1 MALALK
7 HWILHW
13 WMWIHLLIC
22 LIDVANGQ
30 ISYAI
35 MEELEKG
42 TIIGNLAQDLQM
54 DPKLLFNRKFHMTYD
69 TKIQYFDINSITGT
83 LHIANPIDREELC
96 GSNVHCLIRLG
107 IVMDMPLVLYH
118 IEINILDINDN
129 APCFKDN
136 EIVLAIA
143 ESTDP
148 GSHFPIEEAFDPDA
162 SSNSVCSY
170 FVSPNDLFD
179 IDAHVSDYKIK
190 SLALVLKNALD
201 REQQA
206 VHVLTLTATDCGRP
220 KMTGTTQIKILV
232 QDANDNPPVFS
243 ASLYRLAIP
252 ENYPVGTVL
261 MILNATDNDDGRNS
275 DIEYSFSII
284 VPMSVQQMFDIDGK
298 SGEIRLRGNI
308 DYEERTFYEM
318 QVQAKDHGQLPLTG
332 HCKVIVEITDV
343 NDNSPEIKVTSLSR
357 IIKEDARAGFVI
369 ALFTITD
376 RDSGNNSKV
385 SCEIPDHLPFTL
397 ESKFSNYYSLVLK
410 HSLDRESIEEYS
422 VLISAIDSGF
432 PPLSSSTSIIFTVLD
447 VNDNPPV
454 FLQPSYRISVFENT
468 LPETYILQVL
478 ALDKDSNE
486 NAWLSYSL
494 LPSSIKGVKSSS
506 FIKIHSDSGQ
516 VFLVNSLDYEKIQMF
531 CVVIEAKDHGSP
543 SLSSTANLT
552 VFIQDQNDNSPQ
564 ILPSLFIGEVW
575 RSAQVGYVVTKVKA
589 YDLDSG
595 YNAWLMYEMISFTNT
610 SLFMVELYTGNI
622 IVGRM
627 IEETDEDFQN
637 IFIMIKDHGE
647 PPKSAM
653 TVVTITL
660 LQSKEEE
667 LDYNAVLH
675 KDKMVIVDFNGHLI
689 IAISF
694 ISSIFL
700 LAVVSYIGVKYVKA
714 FRTISEVTRT
724 EDYMRN
730 DWTLTENKKREYNFT
745 PLYFN
750 DRSDYNTTP
759 SQPWTYYSAD
769 EVLFAGHVPDDN
781 CTLRAESEVRDSD
794 ILHI

>member
-1 MALALK
+1 
-7 HWILHW
+7 
-13 WMWIHLLIC
+13 
-22 LIDVANGQ
+22 
-30 ISYAI
+30 

-83 LHIANPIDREELC
+83 LHITNTIDREELC
-96 GSNVHCLIRLG
+96 GSSVQCVIRLG

-129 APCFKDN
+129 APCFKEN

-143 ESTDP
+143 ESTEP
-148 GSHFPIEEAFDPDA
+148 GSHFPLEEAFDPDA

-170 FVSPNDLFD
+170 FVSPNNLFD
-179 IDAHVSDYKIK
+179 IDAHGSDYEVE

-206 VHVLTLTATDCGRP
+206 IHILTLTANDCGRP
-220 KMTGTTQIKILV
+220 KRTGTTQIKILV

-243 ASLYRLAIP
+243 ESLYRLSIP

-261 MILNATDNDDGRNS
+261 MTLNATDNDDGRNS
-275 DIEYSFSII
+275 YIEYSFSSI
-284 VPMSVQQMFDIDGK
+284 VPMSVQQVFDIDRE

-308 DYEERTFYEM
+308 DYEEKTFYEL
-318 QVQAKDHGQLPLTG
+318 QVRAKDHGQLPLSG

-343 NDNSPEIKVTSLSR
+343 NDNNPEIKVTSLSS
-357 IIKEDARAGFVI
+357 IIKEDARPGFVL

-385 SCEIPDHLPFTL
+385 SCKIPHHLPFTL
-397 ESKFSNYYSLVLK
+397 ESKFLNYYSLVLK
-410 HSLDRESIEEYS
+410 DSLDRESKEEYNI
-422 VLISAIDSGF
+422 LISASDSGS
-432 PPLSSSTSIIFTVLD
+432 PPLSSDMSITFTVSD
-447 VNDNPPV
+447 VNDNAPV
-454 FLQPSYRISVFENT
+454 FKQPSYKVIVSENT
-468 LPETYILQVL
+468 LPETLILQVS
-478 ALDKDSNE
+478 ALDGDSNE
-486 NAWLSYSL
+486 NARLSYSL
-494 LPSSIKGVKSSS
+494 LSSSIGVKPSS
-506 FIKIHSDSGQ
+506 FITIHSDSGE
-516 VFLVNSLDYEKIQMF
+516 VFLVKSFDYEKIQMF
-531 CVVIEAKDHGSP
+531 CAGIETKDHGLP
-543 SLSSTANLT
+543 SLSSTASLT

-564 ILPSLFIGEVW
+564 ILPSLFTGEVW
-575 RSAQVGYVVTKVKA
+575 RSAQVGHVVTKVKA
-589 YDLDSG
+589 FDLDSG
-595 YNAWLMYEMISFTNT
+595 YNAWLRYEMISYTNN
-610 SLFMVELYTGNI
+610 SLFSVELYTGDI
-622 IVGRM
+622 IVAR
-627 IEETDEDFQN
+627 IVEETDEDLQN

-660 LQSKEEE
+660 LQSKEE
-667 LDYNAVLH
+667 LDGNLV
-675 KDKMVIVDFNGHLI
+675 DKGNVVIVHFNSHLI

-700 LAVVSYIGVKYVKA
+700 LAAVSYIGVKYVKA
-714 FRTISEVTRT
+714 FRSLSSVSRP

-730 DWTLTENKKREYNFT
+730 DWTLTESKKRDYNFT
-745 PLYFN
+745 PLSFN
-750 DRSDYNTTP
+750 AQSDYNTTRNQP
-759 SQPWTYYSAD
+759 PPWTYCSAD
-769 EVLFAGHVPDDN
+769 EVLFARQVPEDY

-794 ILHI
+794 IYVNYTCYVSKFITFSVSSPSFCAK